1 MIGVAVAEHKRND
14 MHIMRSQEAEPVLR
28 PCELC
33 VLAVLRE
40 VGRVYLSKSSPEGV
54 DAGSDSD
61 MSGQPGAG
69 RYFEGREAVELSI
82 LMGWF

>member
-1 MIGVAVAEHKRND
+1 MND
-14 MHIMRSQEAEPVLR
+14 MQIMRSQEAEPVLR

-33 VLAVLRE
+33 LLAVLRE
-40 VGRVYLSKSSPEGV
+40 VGRVYLSKSNPEGV

-69 RYFEGREAVELSI
+69 RCFEGREAVGLSI
-82 LMGWF
+82 LMGYYK